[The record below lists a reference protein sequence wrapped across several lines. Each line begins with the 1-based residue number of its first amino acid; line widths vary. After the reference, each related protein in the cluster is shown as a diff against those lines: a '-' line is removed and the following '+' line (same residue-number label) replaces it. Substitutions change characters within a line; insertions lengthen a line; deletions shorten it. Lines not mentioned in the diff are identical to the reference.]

1 MQKSKKLLY
10 GIVGLILLAVA
21 IWVIYFIVRYY
32 SYNHYRD
39 YLSSYEYEEGSTFT
53 PVKESTSDVEG
64 MVLAAENASI
74 KLYINETSG
83 EVAFYDK
90 RNGTTVYSN
99 PQDADNDAI
108 ANETNK
114 NYMKSQLI
122 VDYFNEARTQ
132 GTYDSYS
139 YCVTKEQLEVESI
152 KNGVRFLYM
161 IGDLSSETGIA
172 PQYIS
177 ASALEEVMSKLP
189 EKDAKAVGKKYVE
202 SDVADGYMEMLEST
216 VKGKAQLRKLNTYF
230 ENAGFTAEDYMREME
245 NSGVEGVVPISFMI
259 PLEYRLTDDGVEV
272 SVPMKGV
279 QENGGGAIFRIQLLR
294 YLGTAGTQEE
304 GYMLVPNGSGSLINF
319 NNGKTT
325 AANYSEYIY
334 GIDPLAAE
342 YVVMENTEDAKMALF
357 GIFRQQSGVFATVE
371 DGASLCYLTA
381 GVSGRINEYN
391 YVYPTFI
398 LRGNDKLSMFGTT
411 GNEADLP
418 IVEKKNYDSNL
429 CVRYTMLTEENN
441 GYVGAANYYR
451 ERLVEE
457 GVLTALDEKEHIKFY
472 YDVLGGVDMYKHFL
486 GTKYNGLYAMTT
498 FEEAEEMSND
508 LTELGITNQVMNYQG
523 WMNGGYYHDVTD
535 KLRIPLALG
544 GRSGLEA
551 LSETVTG
558 NGGSFYADVAIQKVT
573 TISKRYSA
581 TNETSRYY
589 GGGYIA
595 EFGLVNPANLRRVS
609 GLGYTENHYYLVS
622 PKFMVRY
629 AEKFT
634 KKIDNYDI
642 DGVSLRDL
650 GNELH
655 SDKKRTN
662 VIHREEA
669 LDVVKTEFS
678 LLEQTGKKL
687 MVNDGNDYS
696 FAYADD
702 VLNAPLTDNDY
713 YIVDQTVPFYE
724 MLIHGYIDY
733 SGGVINLSDTY
744 DRADTALALIE
755 AGASPHFMFT
765 WKSASDMKNT
775 AINRYYATTYENWKE
790 DAAAI
795 YQQVDE
801 ALSPVSG
808 TAIVDHQVFDNGVT
822 ATTYGNGITI
832 YVNRTDTDG
841 QADGRT
847 VPAMSYVI
855 GGMK

>member
-10 GIVGLILLAVA
+10 GIVGLILLAVV
-21 IWVIYFIVRYY
+21 IWMIYFIVRFY

-39 YLSSYEYEEGSTFT
+39 YVSSYDYEEGSAFT
-53 PVKESTSDVEG
+53 PIKESKASVEG

-74 KLYINETSG
+74 KLYVNEASG

-90 RNGTTVYSN
+90 RNETTVYSN
-99 PQDADNDAI
+99 PQDADSDAI

-139 YCVTKEQLEVESI
+139 YCVEKEQLEVESI
-152 KNGVRFLYM
+152 ENGVRFLYT

-177 ASALEEVMSKLP
+177 EETLNEVISKLP
-189 EKDAKAVGKKYVE
+189 EKEAKFVGKKYVE
-202 SDVADGYMEMLEST
+202 SKVADGYMEMLEST

-304 GYMLVPNGSGSLINF
+304 GYMLVPNGSGSLIDF

-325 AANYSEYIY
+325 ASNYSEYIY

-357 GIFRQQSGVFATVE
+357 GIFRQESGIFATVE

-381 GVSGRINEYN
+381 GVSGKINEYN
-391 YVYPTFI
+391 YVYPTFT

-418 IVEKKNYDSNL
+418 IVEKKYYDSNL
-429 CVRYTMLTEENN
+429 CVRYTLLTEENN

-451 ERLVEE
+451 ERLVDE
-457 GVLTALDEKEHIKFY
+457 GVLSALAGKEHIKFY
-472 YDVLGGVDMYKHFL
+472 YDVVGGVDMYKHFL

-508 LTELGITNQVMNYQG
+508 LKELGITNQVMNYQG

-535 KLRIPLALG
+535 KVKVPLALG
-544 GRSGLEA
+544 GKSGLED
-551 LSETVTG
+551 LSETVVG
-558 NGGSFYADVAIQKVT
+558 NGGSFYADAAIQKVT

-629 AEKFT
+629 AEKFA
-634 KKIDNYDI
+634 KKMNGYEI
-642 DGVSLRDL
+642 DGISLRDL

-669 LDVVKTEFS
+669 LDVVKSELS
-678 LLEQTGKKL
+678 ILEQTGKKL

-733 SGGVINLSDTY
+733 SGSVINLSDTY
-744 DRADTALALIE
+744 DQADTVLSLIE

-775 AINRYYATTYENWKE
+775 AINRYYATTYASWKE

-808 TAIVDHQVFDNGVT
+808 MAIVDHQVFDNGVT
-822 ATTYGNGITI
+822 ATTYSNGITI
-832 YVNRTDTDG
+832 YVNRTNKDG
-841 QADGRT
+841 QADGMT
-847 VPAMSYVI
+847 VPAMSYVT
-855 GGMK
+855 GGMN